1 MSGRLHYQSTTMFFP
16 EEVFRNICTFLIDP
30 YKKDKEEHAKV
41 WQRIRVNRRRATS
54 MNVEDDY
61 SHTINEQHDRYFVR
75 TIPYWGIG
83 SEIDTVFHIDDHTRR
98 LENVFE
104 FIHYSHAS
112 GDSDYDNDSEVEH
125 EMVDDY

>member
-1 MSGRLHYQSTTMFFP
+1 MYFP
-16 EEVFRNICTFLIDP
+16 EEVFRNIASYLVDP

-41 WQRIRVNRRRATS
+41 WQSIRVQRQRRTS
-54 MNVEDDY
+54 MNVDDDY
-61 SHTINEQHDRYFVR
+61 SYTINAQHDMYFVR
-75 TIPYWGIG
+75 AKYDC
-83 SEIDTVFHIDDHTRR
+83 SEIDTVFFLDDHTRR

-104 FIHYSHAS
+104 CIHYSHAS